1 MSPLELGSEKKP
13 TAEPETKDRLL
24 EVAIDLFATEGYAG
38 TSIRDIAKA
47 MGMSISNIYHYYG
60 SKEGILLAIF
70 QQSADRLHED
80 LRRVAELDIDPLAR
94 FALLMKTNLTLSG
107 RFRNEARIYTI
118 EREQFPA
125 EAQERTRTVQRQ
137 ILEIYVGQLRALDE
151 KGLLVPGDITLLAF
165 NVLGVINWP
174 LRWFREGGAFSFEQV
189 GDEIVRFVL
198 RGCLKPEVLAGHP
211 ELLEVVQ
218 P

>member
-1 MSPLELGSEKKP
+1 VSPLELGSENRP
-13 TAEPETKDRLL
+13 SAEPETKDRLL
-24 EVAIDLFATEGYAG
+24 EIAIDLFATEGYAG

-70 QQSADRLHED
+70 EQSADRLYD
-80 LRRVAELDIDPLAR
+80 NLRRVAELDIDPLTR
-94 FALLMKTNLTLSG
+94 FSLLMRTNLTLSG
-107 RFRNEARIYTI
+107 CFRNEARIYTI
-118 EREQFPA
+118 EREQFPP
-125 EAQERTRTVQRQ
+125 EAQERTRAVQRQ
-137 ILEIYVGQLRALDE
+137 ILKIYVDQLRALE
-151 KGLLVPGDITLLAF
+151 EQELLAPGDLGVLAF

-174 LRWFREGGAFSFEQV
+174 LRWFREGGALSFEQV

-211 ELLEVVQ
+211 ELLEVTRA
-218 P
+218 